1 MSTDK
6 FPRYIRSSKI
16 IKILLI
22 EGFKPKKTKGKGTH
36 NNFSKKGV
44 PYVVTVSS
52 KKNIPMGTVYNIIKR
67 AQITRDRFLELY
79 DEV

>member
-36 NNFSKKGV
+36 NNLSKIGV

-67 AQITRDRFLELY
+67 AQITRDRFL
-79 DEV
+79 